1 MCRGF
6 IFLQMA
12 SHIDWIREYCLS
24 FPHATEGIQWGNDLL
39 FRIGN
44 KIFCG
49 VPLEPTSPVKMT
61 VKCTP
66 ERFAELVEVE
76 GIIPAPYMARNKWV
90 AFVEMSALRQP
101 EIKELIRNSYH
112 LVLEKLPKKLQ
123 AELGKPVSKSKAKT
137 RRPKAKKH

>member
-1 MCRGF
+1 MLRVY
-6 IFLQMA
+6 ILRMA

-24 FPHATEGIQWGNDLL
+24 LPHATEGIQWGNDLL

-66 ERFAELVEVE
+66 ERFAELVEIE
-76 GIIPAPYMARNKWV
+76 GIIPAPYAARNHWIALVK
-90 AFVEMSALRQP
+90 MDALRQP
-101 EIKELIRNSYH
+101 EIKELIRNSYQ

-123 AELGKPVSKSKAKT
+123 ADLGKPVSKSRSKSKKSA
-137 RRPKAKKH
+137 RRKVK

>member
-1 MCRGF
+1 
-6 IFLQMA
+6 MA

-24 FPHATEGIQWGNDLL
+24 LPHATEGIQWGNDLL

-66 ERFAELVEVE
+66 ERFAELVEIE
-76 GIIPAPYMARNKWV
+76 GIIPAPYVARNKWV

-101 EIKELIRNSYH
+101 EIKELIRNSYQ

-123 AELGKPVSKSKAKT
+123 ADLGKPVSKSRSKSKKSA
-137 RRPKAKKH
+137 RRKVK

>member
-1 MCRGF
+1 M
-6 IFLQMA
+6 QMA
-12 SHIDWIREYCLS
+12 SHIDWIRDYCLS
-24 FPHATEGIQWGNDLL
+24 LPHATEGIQWGNDLL

-66 ERFAELVEVE
+66 ERFAELVEIE
-76 GIIPAPYMARNKWV
+76 GIIPAPYAARNHWIALVK
-90 AFVEMSALRQP
+90 MDALRQP
-101 EIKELIRNSYH
+101 EIKELIRSSYH

-123 AELGKPVSKSKAKT
+123 AELGKPVTKSKVKT
-137 RRPKAKKH
+137 RRPKAKKS